1 MRNCVSPNGA
11 FNFFVMSKNTI
22 KDKELSEE
30 VQEKM
35 NESVEEKVEETQ
47 NFLRSIFS
55 TKKLSS
61 YLVAKNLPFAAFVAF
76 LGLLYISNRHLA
88 ERTVRSIDR
97 LGRDVK
103 ELSWDYKSLSAELM
117 KLTTQTEIAK
127 RADTLGLKERTEPPI
142 KIEVVKEK

>member
-1 MRNCVSPNGA
+1 
-11 FNFFVMSKNTI
+11 MSKKNTVRN
-22 KDKELSEE
+22 KELSAE

-47 NFLRSIFS
+47 HFLRSIFS
-55 TKKLSS
+55 TKRLSS
-61 YLVAKNLPFAAFVAF
+61 YLVARNLPFAAFVAL

-88 ERTVRSIDR
+88 ERTVRTIDR

-127 RADTLGLKERTEPPI
+127 RADTLGLKERLEPPI
-142 KIEVVKEK
+142 KLEVVKGKK

>member
-1 MRNCVSPNGA
+1 
-11 FNFFVMSKNTI
+11 MSKNTI

-35 NESVEEKVEETQ
+35 NESVEKKVEETQ

-61 YLVAKNLPFAAFVAF
+61 YLVAKNLPFAAFVAL

>member
-1 MRNCVSPNGA
+1 
-11 FNFFVMSKNTI
+11 MSKNTI
-22 KDKELSEE
+22 KNKELSEE
-30 VQEKM
+30 VQRKM
-35 NESVEEKVEETQ
+35 NDSVEEKVEETQ
-47 NFLRSIFS
+47 HFLRTIFS

-61 YLVAKNLPFAAFVAF
+61 YLVARNLPFAAFVAL

-97 LGRDVK
+97 LGREVK
-103 ELSWDYKSLSAELM
+103 ELSWDYKSLSSELM

-142 KIEVVKEK
+142 KVGVVKEKK

>member
-1 MRNCVSPNGA
+1 
-11 FNFFVMSKNTI
+11 MSKNTI

-61 YLVAKNLPFAAFVAF
+61 YLVAKNLPFAAFVAL

>member
-1 MRNCVSPNGA
+1 
-11 FNFFVMSKNTI
+11 MSRNTI
-22 KDKELSEE
+22 KSKELSEE
-30 VQEKM
+30 VQE
-35 NESVEEKVEETQ
+35 EIEDSVEEKVEETQ

-55 TKKLSS
+55 AKPLSS
-61 YLVAKNLPFAAFVAF
+61 YLVARNLPFAAFVAL

-88 ERTVRSIDR
+88 ERTVRSIDC

-127 RADTLGLKERTEPPI
+127 RADTLGLKERLQPAI
-142 KIEVVKEK
+142 KVEVVVEQK

>member
-1 MRNCVSPNGA
+1 
-11 FNFFVMSKNTI
+11 MSRNTI

-30 VQEKM
+30 IQQKM
-35 NESVEEKVEETQ
+35 DDAVEEKVEETRD
-47 NFLRSIFS
+47 FLKSILS
-55 TKKLSS
+55 TKKVSS
-61 YLVAKNLPFAAFVAF
+61 YLIARNLPFAAFIAF

-117 KLTTQTEIAK
+117 KMTTQTEIAK

-142 KIEVVKEK
+142 KIEVIKKKK

>member
-1 MRNCVSPNGA
+1 
-11 FNFFVMSKNTI
+11 MSKNTI
-22 KDKELSEE
+22 KNNELSEE

-55 TKKLSS
+55 NRRLSS
-61 YLVAKNLPFAAFVAF
+61 YLVARNLPFAAFVAL

-103 ELSWDYKSLSAELM
+103 ELSWDYKSLSSELM

-142 KIEVVKEK
+142 KLEVIKEKE

>member
-1 MRNCVSPNGA
+1 
-11 FNFFVMSKNTI
+11 MSRNTI

-30 VQEKM
+30 IQQKM
-35 NESVEEKVEETQ
+35 DDAVEEKVEETRD
-47 NFLRSIFS
+47 FLKSILS
-55 TKKLSS
+55 TKKVSS
-61 YLVAKNLPFAAFVAF
+61 YLIARNLPFAAFIAL

-117 KLTTQTEIAK
+117 KMTTQTEIAK

-142 KIEVVKEK
+142 KIEVIKKKK

>member
-1 MRNCVSPNGA
+1 M
-11 FNFFVMSKNTI
+11 MSKNTI
-22 KDKELSEE
+22 KNKELSEE
-30 VQEKM
+30 VQRKM
-35 NESVEEKVEETQ
+35 NDSVEEKVEETQ
-47 NFLRSIFS
+47 HFLRTIFS

-61 YLVAKNLPFAAFVAF
+61 YLVARNLPFAAFVAL

-97 LGRDVK
+97 LGREVK
-103 ELSWDYKSLSAELM
+103 ELSWDYKSLSSELM

-142 KIEVVKEK
+142 KVEVVKEKK

>member
-1 MRNCVSPNGA
+1 
-11 FNFFVMSKNTI
+11 MSRKNTVRN
-22 KDKELSEE
+22 KELSEE

-47 NFLRSIFS
+47 HFLRSIFS
-55 TKKLSS
+55 TKRLSS
-61 YLVAKNLPFAAFVAF
+61 YLVARNLPFAAFVAL

-88 ERTVRSIDR
+88 ERTVRNIDQ
-97 LGRDVK
+97 LGREVK

-127 RADTLGLKERTEPPI
+127 RADTLGLKERMEPPI
-142 KIEVVKEK
+142 KLEVVKEVNR

>member
-1 MRNCVSPNGA
+1 
-11 FNFFVMSKNTI
+11 MSRKNTI
-22 KDKELSEE
+22 KNKELSEE
-30 VQEKM
+30 IQEEM

-47 NFLRSIFS
+47 YFLRSIFS
-55 TKKLSS
+55 ANRLSS
-61 YLVAKNLPFAAFVAF
+61 YLVAKNLPFAAFVAL

-88 ERTVRSIDR
+88 ERTVRTIDR

-127 RADTLGLKERTEPPI
+127 RADTLGLKERMEPPI
-142 KIEVVKEK
+142 KLEVAKEKK

>member
-1 MRNCVSPNGA
+1 
-11 FNFFVMSKNTI
+11 MSRKNTVRN
-22 KDKELSEE
+22 KELSEE

-47 NFLRSIFS
+47 HFIRSIFS
-55 TKKLSS
+55 TKRLSS
-61 YLVAKNLPFAAFVAF
+61 YLVARNLPFAAFVAL

-88 ERTVRSIDR
+88 ERMVRDIDR
-97 LGRDVK
+97 LGRGVK

-127 RADTLGLKERTEPPI
+127 RADTLGLKERMEPPI
-142 KIEVVKEK
+142 KLEVVREEKK